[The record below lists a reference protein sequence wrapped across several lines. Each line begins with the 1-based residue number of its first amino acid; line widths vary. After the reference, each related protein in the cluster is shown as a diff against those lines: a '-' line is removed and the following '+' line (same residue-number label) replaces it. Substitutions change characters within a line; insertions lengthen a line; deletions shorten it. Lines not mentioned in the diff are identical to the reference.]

1 MTRSAP
7 ESPGRG
13 CPIAISGKN
22 SMPHTAYYPTVESL
36 VESQIGTSN
45 ADESVQAFGEK
56 ITTVIEY
63 TPTQKQLPWHEII
76 YIGRRHAFGSH
87 LIRKHFQCIPC
98 QNLVAPTLTQT
109 WPCSQPSSQRSQP
122 LVKQPAN

>member
-13 CPIAISGKN
+13 CPIAIDGKN
-22 SMPHTAYYPTVESL
+22 SMPHTAYCPTVELL
-36 VESQIGTSN
+36 VEFQIGTSN

-63 TPTQKQLPWHEII
+63 TPTQQHLPWHEKLFVLEEDMPSAVILS
-76 YIGRRHAFGSH
+76 GSTFSAFHVKIWLH
-87 LIRKHFQCIPC
+87 LP
-98 QNLVAPTLTQT
+98 
-109 WPCSQPSSQRSQP
+109 
-122 LVKQPAN
+122 

>member
-22 SMPHTAYYPTVESL
+22 SMPHIAYYPTVESL
-36 VESQIGTSN
+36 AEFQIGTSN
-45 ADESVQAFGEK
+45 ADKSVQAFGEK

-63 TPTQKQLPWHEII
+63 TPTQQQLLWHGKLFVLEEDMPSAVISSGSI
-76 YIGRRHAFGSH
+76 FSAFHGKIWLH
-87 LIRKHFQCIPC
+87 IP
-98 QNLVAPTLTQT
+98 
-109 WPCSQPSSQRSQP
+109 
-122 LVKQPAN
+122 

>member
-13 CPIAISGKN
+13 CPIVTDGKN

-63 TPTQKQLPWHEII
+63 TPTQKQLPWHDTLLVLEEDMPPAVISSGSTFSAFHGGCTSTK
-76 YIGRRHAFGSH
+76 GR
-87 LIRKHFQCIPC
+87 KP
-98 QNLVAPTLTQT
+98 NPNDK
-109 WPCSQPSSQRSQP
+109 RSQP
-122 LVKQPAN
+122 PVNRSAS